1 MMRYALTPTDALF
14 GFQKIV
20 QAAWFF
26 PGRIDPEILR
36 SSLAEFGVAN
46 PIFCGRVSRKP
57 RTARNFTPRPPF
69 SDYEV
74 VTSAESGIPLSV
86 GELEACH
93 TLMPDLPE
101 HGLHAGTEP
110 SCPDNVMRGA
120 EPCVGVD
127 LTHLTHRQRPSGSV
141 LGVRMSHAVVTQLE
155 CTGLS
160 RRLCGFTGLACHVWE
175 TASLHYGDSARA
187 EPRYWMLCQ
196 A

>member
-36 SSLAEFGVAN
+36 SSLAEFGIAN

-57 RTARNFTPRPPF
+57 RIARNFTPRPPF

-86 GELEACH
+86 GSSHA
-93 TLMPDLPE
+93 TLMLIY
-101 HGLHAGTEP
+101 L
-110 SCPDNVMRGA
+110 S
-120 EPCVGVD
+120 
-127 LTHLTHRQRPSGSV
+127 
-141 LGVRMSHAVVTQLE
+141 
-155 CTGLS
+155 TGYMLVLS
-160 RRLCGFTGLACHVWE
+160 RLVQTMSCAAPNHAWE
-175 TASLHYGDSARA
+175 WT
-187 EPRYWMLCQ
+187 
-196 A
+196 